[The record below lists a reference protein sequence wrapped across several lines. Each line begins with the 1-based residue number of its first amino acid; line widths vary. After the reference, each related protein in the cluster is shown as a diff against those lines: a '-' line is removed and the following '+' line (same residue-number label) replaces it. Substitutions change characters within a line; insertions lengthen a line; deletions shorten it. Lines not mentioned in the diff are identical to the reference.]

1 MDDLPTELERLQAA
15 HLLRTRRVRSSAQG
29 IEPVID
35 GRKVLSFCSNDY
47 LGLASHPR
55 IIERLVRAAGESGV
69 GSGAS
74 HLITGHHASHHALE
88 EELAEFMGC
97 ERALLFS
104 TGYMANL
111 GVVGAFA
118 GRTCAVFEDRLNH
131 ASLIDAAVL
140 ARARLQRYEHL
151 DTEELQ
157 QKLEA
162 ASGHAVLI
170 ASDGVF
176 SMDGTVCPVEPLQE
190 IARACGA
197 RLVIDDAHGI
207 GVLGPRGK
215 GCTEGRLEK
224 DTLVVGTLGK
234 AFGTFGAFVAGP
246 GDSIEWCLQRARSYA
261 YTTALPPSLAEAA
274 RAALQLV
281 REEPWR
287 RERLQALVG
296 YFRKRATEQALPVT
310 ASVTPIQP
318 VITGSADAALRISKA
333 LHEQGI
339 LVPAIRPPTV
349 AGGQSRLRVT
359 FCALHTEK
367 HVERLV
373 EALAK
378 ALRPARAGNDKTSP
392 STG

>member
-1 MDDLPTELERLQAA
+1 MDDLPTELERLQAG
-15 HLLRTRRVRSSAQG
+15 HLLRTRHVRSSAQG

-55 IIERLVRAAGESGV
+55 IIERLVRTAGESGA

-74 HLITGHHASHHALE
+74 HLITGHHTSHHALE

-118 GRTCAVFEDRLNH
+118 GRTSVVFEDRLNH

-140 ARARLQRYEHL
+140 ARARLQRYGHL
-151 DTEELQ
+151 DTVELQ

-162 ASGHAVLI
+162 ASGHPGLI

-176 SMDGTVCPVEPLQE
+176 SMDGTVCPVESLQE
-190 IARACGA
+190 IARAGGA

-207 GVLGPRGK
+207 GVLGAHGK

-246 GDSIEWCLQRARSYA
+246 GDSIEWCIQRARSYA

-281 REEPWR
+281 REEAWR

-296 YFRKRATEQALPVT
+296 HFRKCAAEQALPVA
-310 ASVTPIQP
+310 ASGTPIQP
-318 VITGSADAALRISKA
+318 VMAGSADAALRISRT

-349 AGGQSRLRVT
+349 ARGQSRLRVT
-359 FCALHTEK
+359 FSALHTEG

-378 ALRPARAGNDKTSP
+378 ALRPARAGNGR
-392 STG
+392 TGHSVS

>member
-35 GRKVLSFCSNDY
+35 GKKVLSFCSNDY

-162 ASGHAVLI
+162 ASGHAGLI

-261 YTTALPPSLAEAA
+261 YTTALPPALAEAA

-296 YFRKRATEQALPVT
+296 YFRRRATEQALPVT

-318 VITGSADAALRISKA
+318 VITGSADAALRISRA

-349 AGGQSRLRVT
+349 AAGQSRLRVT
-359 FCALHTEK
+359 FCALHTEG

-378 ALRPARAGNDKTSP
+378 ALRPARAGNDKTGHSA
-392 STG
+392 G

>member
-1 MDDLPTELERLQAA
+1 MDDLPTELERLQAG
-15 HLLRTRRVRSSAQG
+15 HLLRTRRVRSSAQE

-35 GRKVLSFCSNDY
+35 GKKVLSFCSNDY

-55 IIERLVRAAGESGV
+55 ITERLVRTASESGV

-74 HLITGHHASHHALE
+74 HLITGHHTSHHALE

-118 GRTCAVFEDRLNH
+118 GRTSVVFEDRLNH

-140 ARARLQRYEHL
+140 ARARLRRYRHL

-162 ASGHAVLI
+162 VPGHPGLI

-176 SMDGTVCPVEPLQE
+176 SMDGTVCPVKRLQE
-190 IARACGA
+190 IARACSA

-207 GVLGPRGK
+207 GVLGPHGK

-246 GDSIEWCLQRARSYA
+246 GDSIEWCVQRARSYA
-261 YTTALPPSLAEAA
+261 YTTALPPPLADAA
-274 RAALQLV
+274 RAALQLI

-296 YFRKRATEQALPVT
+296 YFRKCAAEQGLPVT

-318 VITGSADAALRISKA
+318 VMTGSADTALRISRT
-333 LHEQGI
+333 LHEHGI

-349 AGGQSRLRVT
+349 ARGQARLRVT
-359 FCALHTEK
+359 FSAMHTEM
-367 HVERLV
+367 HIDRLV
-373 EALAK
+373 ETLAK
-378 ALRPARAGNDKTSP
+378 ALQPARTNHDETSH
-392 STG
+392 SAT

>member
-162 ASGHAVLI
+162 ASGHAGLI

-359 FCALHTEK
+359 FSALHTEG